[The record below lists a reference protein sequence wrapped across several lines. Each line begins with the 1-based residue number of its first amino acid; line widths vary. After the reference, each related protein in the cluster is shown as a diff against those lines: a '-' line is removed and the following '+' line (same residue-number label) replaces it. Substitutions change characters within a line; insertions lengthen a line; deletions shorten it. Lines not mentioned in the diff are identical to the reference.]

1 MADVATDLERGRLG
15 ITFAPGKKTSSSF
28 GGDWDRDLDSD
39 LDRLAGRYGVDVLVS
54 LVEARELVDLGIP
67 DLVAAAEGRGIAVLR
82 LPIPDGGTADAGPAR
97 QIVQAAASLARSGRH
112 VVFHCRGGL
121 GRAGT
126 LAACTLVHL
135 GATPDE
141 AIAEVRRARPGAIE
155 NPAQE
160 RFVQLQETVRSK
172 SETAPL

>member
-1 MADVATDLERGRLG
+1 M
-15 ITFAPGKKTSSSF
+15 
-28 GGDWDRDLDSD
+28 
-39 LDRLAGRYGVDVLVS
+39 S
-54 LVEARELVDLGIP
+54 LVEDEELEHLGIP
-67 DLVAAAEGRGIAVLR
+67 TLVASAEARGIAVLR
-82 LPIPDGGTADAGPAR
+82 LPIPDGGTADPSRAG

-135 GATPDE
+135 GWTPDE

-155 NPAQE
+155 NRAQE
-160 RFVQLQETVRSK
+160 RFVQLQVTVRSK